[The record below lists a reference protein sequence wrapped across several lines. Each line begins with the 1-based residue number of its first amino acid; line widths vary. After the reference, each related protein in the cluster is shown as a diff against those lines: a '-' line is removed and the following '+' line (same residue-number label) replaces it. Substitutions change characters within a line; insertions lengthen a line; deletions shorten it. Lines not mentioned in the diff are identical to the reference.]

1 MSRRILPVAPLRQ
14 RGFSFFEVLVAA
26 LVLGIGVLGFAGLQV
41 RALNSSGDAH
51 FRAQAAVLAAELAER
66 IRMADAGLTLDH
78 TAYEIATLWD
88 PSATPVPT
96 TPPTSWTLGT
106 NRCIATSV
114 AGASCNEAALV
125 RSDALEIRY
134 MADRLL
140 PNGNVSVR
148 ACEAGSTLTCVFV
161 AWRDVDSADCDINA
175 PQENC
180 VSAQVLF

>member
-1 MSRRILPVAPLRQ
+1 MSRRTQPVALTRQ

-26 LVLGIGVLGFAGLQV
+26 LILGIGVLGFAGLQV

-66 IRMADAGLTLDH
+66 IRMADAGETVSH
-78 TAYEIATLWD
+78 VAYENVSLWD
-88 PSATPVPT
+88 PGTTPVPT
-96 TPPTSWTLGT
+96 TPPSSWTLGSNT
-106 NRCIATSV
+106 CIASSV
-114 AGASCNEAALV
+114 TGASCNEAALV

-134 MADRLL
+134 MANRLL

-148 ACEAGSTLTCVFV
+148 ACAAGSTLTCVFV
-161 AWRDVDSADCDINA
+161 AWREVDSAACDINA